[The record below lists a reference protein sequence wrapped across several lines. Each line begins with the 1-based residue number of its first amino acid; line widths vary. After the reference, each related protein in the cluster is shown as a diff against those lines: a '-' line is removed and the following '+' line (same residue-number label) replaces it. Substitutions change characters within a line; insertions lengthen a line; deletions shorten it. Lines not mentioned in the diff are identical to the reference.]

1 MGGLKGGGGI
11 KGQWGVDGR
20 FSLWE
25 GLREEEG
32 SMGS

>member
-1 MGGLKGGGGI
+1 MGGFKGGGRVNGEF
-11 KGQWGVDGR
+11 DGR

-25 GLREEEG
+25 GLREEKG